1 MSLVNDMLRDLEQ
14 RNKKDSVSGSETPI
28 KAAQT
33 ADYQPPQK
41 NFGGLKL
48 VLVLFS
54 LIAMGV
60 TVWLLLFDKVLQS
73 GPTAIVN
80 EVQQQAESNA
90 AIAQQKTE
98 DKAQGITEE
107 VAADNRVTIHSIL
120 WSGTEIGGDLVV
132 RLDGEADIQLLGQ
145 DRNSV
150 NIAFEG
156 VELAA
161 DLPNVSGPLIDRI
174 DVFRD
179 NSRTELMLTTRV
191 ESQFAFRVQHSPTTM
206 ILGVLPQVVDN
217 SEIQDNTPQQEVVQE
232 TVQKVQKPVSK
243 IPASASSKTAVAA
256 PRPVQPIK
264 KTQRIASDQEAVSQ
278 ARKFVKKGQLAEAFR
293 VLEKRIAQNSEDS
306 AVSRGYLATL
316 QLSSGMRQEAQLLLQ
331 ESLQIHANDF
341 TLRKLQSR
349 LLLSQGKTMQSLS
362 LLQQSLPRVEEDPEY
377 HELLATAYQQQ
388 GNYDQSAKVYF
399 ALLEY
404 KNNTP
409 RWWVGMA
416 YSLELDK
423 RYEEALRA
431 YRSAVQIPGITA
443 SLKTYAEQRVYT
455 LSGR

>member
-14 RNKKDSVSGSETPI
+14 RNKKDSVSGSDAPI

-33 ADYQPPQK
+33 TDYQSPQK

-48 VLVLFS
+48 VLILFS
-54 LIAMGV
+54 LIAIGL
-60 TVWLLLFDKVLQS
+60 TVWILLVEKAFESEPIANAND
-73 GPTAIVN
+73 
-80 EVQQQAESNA
+80 VQQQAESV
-90 AIAQQKTE
+90 IAQQKAE
-98 DKAQGITEE
+98 DNALKVNEE
-107 VAADNRVTIHSIL
+107 IVADNRVTIHSIL

-161 DLPNVSGPLIDRI
+161 DLPNASGSLIDRI

-206 ILGVLPQVVDN
+206 ILGVLPQVVDH
-217 SEIQDNTPQQEVVQE
+217 SENKDDAPQQEVFQE
-232 TVQKVQKPVSK
+232 TVQKVQKLVSK
-243 IPASASSKTAVAA
+243 IPASVISKTAVAV

-278 ARKFVKKGQLAEAFR
+278 ARKLVQKGQLAEAFS
-293 VLEKRIAQNSEDS
+293 VLEKRIAQNSEES

-331 ESLQIHANDF
+331 ESLQIHASDY
-341 TLRKLQSR
+341 TLRKLQAR
-349 LLLSQGKTMQSLS
+349 LLLSQGKTMESLS
-362 LLQQSLPRVEEDPEY
+362 LLQHSQPRVEEDPEY

-388 GNYDQSAKVYF
+388 GNYEQSAKVYF
-399 ALLEY
+399 ALLEHR
-404 KNNTP
+404 NNTP

-443 SLKTYAEQRVYT
+443 SLKTYAEQRVNA

>member
-33 ADYQPPQK
+33 ADYQPPK
-41 NFGGLKL
+41 NSFGGLKL

-54 LIAMGV
+54 LIAIGV
-60 TVWLLLFDKVLQS
+60 TVWLLLFEKVLQFE
-73 GPTAIVN
+73 PTADAH
-80 EVQQQAESNA
+80 EVQQQAESKPV
-90 AIAQQKTE
+90 ISPQKSE
-98 DKAQGITEE
+98 DKPLGITKEA
-107 VAADNRVTIHSIL
+107 VSDNKVTIHSIL

-161 DLPNVSGPLIDRI
+161 DLPNTSGPLIDRI

-217 SEIQDNTPQQEVVQE
+217 SESKDNAPEKEVVQE
-232 TVQKVQKPVSK
+232 TVQKAQKPVAK
-243 IPASASSKTAVAA
+243 IPVSASSKTAVAA
-256 PRPVQPIK
+256 HRPVQPIK

-278 ARKFVKKGQLAEAFR
+278 ARKFVQKGQLAEAFS
-293 VLEKRIAQNSEDS
+293 VLEKRIAQNSEGS

-331 ESLQIHANDF
+331 ESLQIHVNDF

-349 LLLSQGKTMQSLS
+349 LLLSQGKTLQSLS

-388 GNYDQSAKVYF
+388 GNYEQSAKVYF

-443 SLKTYAEQRVYT
+443 SLKTYAEQRVNA